1 VERPAW
7 SWQADAVRA
16 FLITGN
22 PGSGKSTLAVQ
33 LSQRGEVA
41 IDADDL
47 ASWEDRSGMPV
58 EPPACVDE
66 AWQLAH
72 RWVWNRAR
80 IEAVIAGSEH
90 PSGVMFVCGIAV
102 NQHQM
107 LDLFERVFLLVIEAD
122 AQDARLAR
130 ATSPQRTERVKQQ
143 IRDGRPAFQAKMLAA
158 GAVAL
163 DATASPALL
172 ADTAQAVVHA
182 HRPDHL

>member
-1 VERPAW
+1 M
-7 SWQADAVRA
+7 RA

-22 PGSGKSTLAVQ
+22 PGSGKSTLAVE
-33 LSQRGEVA
+33 LCRRGQMA

-47 ASWEDRSGMPV
+47 ASWEDSHGRPV
-58 EPPACVDE
+58 EPTGSVDE

-80 IEAVIAGSEH
+80 VEAVIAASGH

-107 LDLFERVFLLVIEAD
+107 LDLFERVFLLVIDAD

-130 ATSPQRTERVKQQ
+130 ATSAQRTEGVKQQ
-143 IRDGRPAFQAKMLAA
+143 IRDGRSGFQASMLAA
-158 GAVAL
+158 GAVPL
-163 DATASPALL
+163 DATASPERL
-172 ADTAQAVVHA
+172 ADTVLAVAQVTSSLLAPGEPQVNS
-182 HRPDHL
+182 

>member
-1 VERPAW
+1 M
-7 SWQADAVRA
+7 RA

-22 PGSGKSTLAVQ
+22 PGSGKSTLAGR
-33 LSQRGEVA
+33 LSRRGEVA

-47 ASWEDRSGMPV
+47 ASWEDSSGMPV
-58 EPPACVDE
+58 QPPPHVDE

-80 IEAVIAGSEH
+80 IEAAIAACEH

-107 LDLFERVFLLVIEAD
+107 LDLFELVFLLVIDAD
-122 AQDARLAR
+122 TQDARLAQ

-143 IRDGRPAFQAKMLAA
+143 IRDGRPGFQAKMLAA

-163 DATASPALL
+163 DATASPAQL
-172 ADTAQAVVHA
+172 ADTVLDLA
-182 HRPDHL
+182 RP